1 MEKLV
6 IDTIMEVT
14 ELPKEKISLNSNL
27 LTDLELDSI
36 DIVSLI
42 AAFEEKLSIEIP
54 DKDIKNFQTVQDIV
68 NYLKKDE

>member
-54 DKDIKNFQTVQDIV
+54 DKDIKSFQTVQDIV

>member
-14 ELPKEKISLNSNL
+14 ELPEEKITLNSNL

-54 DKDIKNFQTVQDIV
+54 DKDIKSFQTVQDII

>member
-14 ELPKEKISLNSNL
+14 ELPKEKITLNSNL

-42 AAFEEKLSIEIP
+42 AAFEEKLNIEIP
-54 DKDIKNFQTVQDIV
+54 DKDIKNFQTVQDMV

>member
-14 ELPKEKISLNSNL
+14 ELPKEKITLNSNL

-54 DKDIKNFQTVQDIV
+54 DKDIKSFQTVQDII